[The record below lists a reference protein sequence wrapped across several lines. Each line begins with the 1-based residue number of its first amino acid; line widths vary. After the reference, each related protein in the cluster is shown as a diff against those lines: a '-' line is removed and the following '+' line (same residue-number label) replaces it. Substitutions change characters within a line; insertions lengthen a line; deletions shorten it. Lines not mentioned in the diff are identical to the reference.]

1 MSDERKLVHAKDL
14 PTSLAGT
21 PPTKRYSAASA
32 DVASFAKFGNISP
45 ERARKILE
53 SKDGKTIRAVSN
65 GLVPPLVDYIEKKV
79 KPLQARIAELTSEI
93 SQIRSEWQ
101 ALLSQKKVKTIRT
114 TRENGML
121 VAHVFEGDGTPI
133 NKYRGVW
140 TAANEY
146 GEGDVTTHDGSA
158 FIAKKDTRD
167 KPGTNDS
174 WQLFVK
180 RGKDG
185 KDAR

>member
-1 MSDERKLVHAKDL
+1 MADEPKLVTACDL
-14 PTSLAGT
+14 PDTIGGA
-21 PPTKRYSAASA
+21 PPPKRNNADSA
-32 DVASFAKFGNISP
+32 DVASFAKYGNISP

-53 SKDGKTIRAVSN
+53 SNDGKTIRAVAN
-65 GLVPPLVDYIEKKV
+65 GFVPPLVDYIEKKV
-79 KPLQARIAELTSEI
+79 KPLQARITELTSEI

-101 ALLSQKKVKTIRT
+101 TLLSQKKVKTIRT

-133 NKYRGVW
+133 AKYRGVW

-146 GEGDVTTHDGSA
+146 GEGDVATHDGSA